1 MQPKQLDN
9 FFKLRLDSHA
19 QKEIRLL
26 AEAMKDMLEPKQTK
40 SLVSGE
46 ELYIRLKD
54 IKDGNA
60 DFITNEELEAMN
72 EQKNDDK

>member
-1 MQPKQLDN
+1 MEHN
-9 FFKLRLDSHA
+9 Y
-19 QKEIRLL
+19 ENV
-26 AEAMKDMLEPKQTK
+26 AEAMKDMLEPKQIK

-60 DFITNEELEAMN
+60 DFITNEELEAMK
-72 EQKNDDK
+72 EQKR